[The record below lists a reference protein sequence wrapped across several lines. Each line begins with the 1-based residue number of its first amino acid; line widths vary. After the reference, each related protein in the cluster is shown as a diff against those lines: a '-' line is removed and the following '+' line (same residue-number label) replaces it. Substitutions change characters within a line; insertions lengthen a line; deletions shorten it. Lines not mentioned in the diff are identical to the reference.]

1 MRNENDD
8 DCDDEDEEE
17 NTVVLKAER
26 CCLEVYGVRILDIRC
41 LFWVSFVDEGD
52 FVSVEWKGDLIDLI
66 RSRKEGT
73 HVSIFHFDLFYFILS
88 SRNIRF
94 LFLFKKIDYAS
105 WCVFSVFF

>member
-26 CCLEVYGVRILDIRC
+26 RRLEVYGVRILDIRC

-52 FVSVEWKGDLIDLI
+52 FVSVE
-66 RSRKEGT
+66 
-73 HVSIFHFDLFYFILS
+73 
-88 SRNIRF
+88 
-94 LFLFKKIDYAS
+94 
-105 WCVFSVFF
+105 